1 VADSNQGRDVALEQR
16 EAAKLEKTAGI
27 TFGEAL
33 RQFAND
39 TSSRDAPLAERTK
52 ADHLA
57 MILPKGV
64 GPSGRVRQAGEL
76 ASIAEPNSGVSTA
89 RAAPLQPPGGSV
101 ARPAAQNS

>member
-1 VADSNQGRDVALEQR
+1 
-16 EAAKLEKTAGI
+16 
-27 TFGEAL
+27 
-33 RQFAND
+33 
-39 TSSRDAPLAERTK
+39 
-52 ADHLA
+52 